1 MPTTSDDPEI
11 KEPDF
16 TQRWFLYLSAT
27 LLLPVLYLV
36 GNHTSNVPL
45 IAGLWSVARAS
56 FVLLILGYIGIA
68 RRRELKIRR
77 IAGLEAL
84 DEALGRA
91 TEMGKPVLFIHGLPQ
106 VLLEP

>member
-1 MPTTSDDPEI
+1 MPTTSDYPVT

-56 FVLLILGYIGIA
+56 FVLLILGYI
-68 RRRELKIRR
+68 LF
-77 IAGLEAL
+77 LCF
-84 DEALGRA
+84 LGFQKRSL
-91 TEMGKPVLFIHGLPQ
+91 TFSSLQLNDSVFVSISLFVFIFLFIC
-106 VLLEP
+106 